1 MPTFTGVCSWGDLP
15 TILTDHL
22 KDSQILTPS
31 PLDVYATGDVL
42 YAYAEGNNNRVTSSW
57 PSDPFQEQ
65 QIVEAFVERDVG
77 TDRASVGVMGWNGSS
92 WITLQSWSTDGQSVV
107 YLPGGITRLQ
117 VYAQAGPYGYEL
129 AHIKVSQ
136 CSVIHDSGDVAILN
150 VAVYWTQGLSKAIG
164 VRFSPY
170 NCTFTSEV
178 SSYPVQYL
186 LLVGEGYIILAVQG
200 VYQVDSSARTHIV
213 YTGQLITP
221 SSAPLAYAGA
231 TTMGSA
237 NLMAT
242 LSDNRR
248 ASVQSTYSVYPSRV
262 PVSPDIQN
270 RFALVPI
277 YVYHPDENWRG
288 WFKDLYVAQIPPQ
301 TMLNGETVTAQDG
314 SKYTFFNI
322 PPSGDGYYNNFLAAD
337 ATNQWLVVKH

>member
-1 MPTFTGVCSWGDLP
+1 M
-15 TILTDHL
+15 
-22 KDSQILTPS
+22 
-31 PLDVYATGDVL
+31 
-42 YAYAEGNNNRVTSSW
+42 
-57 PSDPFQEQ
+57 
-65 QIVEAFVERDVG
+65 
-77 TDRASVGVMGWNGSS
+77 
-92 WITLQSWSTDGQSVV
+92 
-107 YLPGGITRLQ
+107 
-117 VYAQAGPYGYEL
+117 
-129 AHIKVSQ
+129 
-136 CSVIHDSGDVAILN
+136 
-150 VAVYWTQGLSKAIG
+150 
-164 VRFSPY
+164 
-170 NCTFTSEV
+170 
-178 SSYPVQYL
+178 QYL

-248 ASVQSTYSVYPSRV
+248 ASVQSTYNVYPSQV